1 MTRRP
6 RSDRGSVSAFVAV
19 IAIALVAVTG
29 LVYDGGQ
36 ILTAQARVR
45 DLAANAAR
53 AGAQEIDL
61 DTLRADQVVAVDPDR
76 ATSAALDYLAA
87 HDATGNVDVTGSR
100 VTVTATIRQ
109 PLRILPGA
117 DRNVSATD
125 SADAVPGLLEGE
137 FPDA

>member
-1 MTRRP
+1 MTRRLD
-6 RSDRGSVSAFVAV
+6 DRGSISAFVAV
-19 IAIALVAVTG
+19 IAIALVAVAG

-36 ILTAQARVR
+36 ILTAQARAR

-61 DTLRADQVVAVDPDR
+61 DTLRAEQRVVLDPDR
-76 ATSAALDYLAA
+76 ATSAAFDYLAR
-87 HDATGNVDVTGSR
+87 HGATGNVEIEGSR
-100 VTVTATIRQ
+100 VTVTATLRQ

-117 DRNVSATD
+117 DRYVAATD

>member
-1 MTRRP
+1 M
-6 RSDRGSVSAFVAV
+6 SHDDRGSVSAFVAV
-19 IAIALVAVTG
+19 IAIALVAVAG

-61 DTLRADQVVAVDPDR
+61 DTLRAEQQVVLDPDR
-76 ATSAALDYLAA
+76 ASSAALEYLTA
-87 HDATGNVDVTGSR
+87 HGATGSVEINGSR
-100 VTVTATIRQ
+100 VTVTATVRQ
-109 PLRILPGA
+109 TLRILPGA
-117 DRNVSATD
+117 DRDVSATD

-137 FPDA
+137 LPDA

>member
-1 MTRRP
+1 VTHHLD
-6 RSDRGSVSAFVAV
+6 DRGSVSAFVAV
-19 IAIALVAVTG
+19 IAIALVAVAG

-36 ILTAQARVR
+36 ILNAQARAR

-61 DTLRADQVVAVDPDR
+61 DVLRAEQRVVLDPDR
-76 ATSAALDYLAA
+76 ATSAAHDYLAQ
-87 HDATGNVDVTGSR
+87 HGATGIVDIDGSR
-100 VTVTATIRQ
+100 VTVTATLRQ

-117 DRNVSATD
+117 DRDVAATD

-137 FPDA
+137 LSDA

>member
-1 MTRRP
+1 MKG
-6 RSDRGSVSAFVAV
+6 SDDRGSVSAFVAV
-19 IAIALVAVTG
+19 IAIALVAVAG

-36 ILTAQARVR
+36 ILTAQARAR

-61 DTLRADQVVAVDPDR
+61 DTLRADQQVVLDPDR
-76 ATSAALDYLAA
+76 ASAAALDYLAA
-87 HDATGNVDVTGSR
+87 HGAIGSVNVSGSR

-117 DRNVSATD
+117 DRDVAATD

-137 FPDA
+137 LPDA

>member
-1 MTRRP
+1 M
-6 RSDRGSVSAFVAV
+6 SHDDRGSVSAFVAV
-19 IAIALVAVTG
+19 IAIALVAVAG

-61 DTLRADQVVAVDPDR
+61 DTLRAEQQVVLDPDR
-76 ATSAALDYLAA
+76 ASSAALDYLAA
-87 HDATGNVDVTGSR
+87 HGAIGSVEINGSR
-100 VTVTATIRQ
+100 VTVTATVRQ
-109 PLRILPGA
+109 TLRILPGA
-117 DRNVSATD
+117 DRDVSATD

-137 FPDA
+137 LPDA

>member
-6 RSDRGSVSAFVAV
+6 DDRGIVSAFVAV
-19 IAIALVAVTG
+19 IAIALVAVAG

-36 ILTAQARVR
+36 ILTAQARAR

-61 DTLRADQVVAVDPDR
+61 DTLRAEQRVVLDPDR
-76 ATSAALDYLAA
+76 ATSAALDYLARYG
-87 HDATGNVDVTGSR
+87 ATGNVEVDGSR
-100 VTVTATIRQ
+100 VTVTASIRQ

-117 DRNVSATD
+117 DRDVAATD
-125 SADAVPGLLEGE
+125 SADAVPGLLDGE
-137 FPDA
+137 PSDA

>member
-1 MTRRP
+1 M
-6 RSDRGSVSAFVAV
+6 SHDDRGSVSAFVAV
-19 IAIALVAVTG
+19 IAIALVAVAG

-61 DTLRADQVVAVDPDR
+61 DTLRAEQQVVLDPDR
-76 ATSAALDYLAA
+76 AGSAALEYLTA
-87 HDATGNVDVTGSR
+87 HGATGSVEINGSR
-100 VTVTATIRQ
+100 VTVTATVRQ
-109 PLRILPGA
+109 TLRILPGA
-117 DRNVSATD
+117 DRDVSATD

-137 FPDA
+137 LPDA